1 MFHGREPILVFIG
14 IMSADRQ
21 TECGPVTTL
30 SLLKKEW
37 NDEPL
42 SGVKHL
48 HQRYIKT
55 FWNCPM
61 THSAHNDAGPFHTS
75 HLSLSLHLSHTH
87 TPSLSLLPLCFS
99 HLFLSHTHTHRFSP
113 EIRSTH
119 HWTPTRVAPSHP
131 LSLSPMWW
139 PPCQCKS
146 LMCCHGNSDCR
157 RRHYRQWEGAQPG
170 C

>member
-75 HLSLSLHLSHTH
+75 HLSLSLFRL
-87 TPSLSLLPLCFS
+87 
-99 HLFLSHTHTHRFSP
+99 
-113 EIRSTH
+113 
-119 HWTPTRVAPSHP
+119 
-131 LSLSPMWW
+131 LSLSPSLTHTYSLALS
-139 PPCQCKS
+139 PPS
-146 LMCCHGNSDCR
+146 LLLSSLSLTHTHTQIFSWDQVNSSLNTHTCSSLPSS
-157 RRHYRQWEGAQPG
+157 QSQPYVMASLPMQVTDVLPWQ
-170 C
+170 